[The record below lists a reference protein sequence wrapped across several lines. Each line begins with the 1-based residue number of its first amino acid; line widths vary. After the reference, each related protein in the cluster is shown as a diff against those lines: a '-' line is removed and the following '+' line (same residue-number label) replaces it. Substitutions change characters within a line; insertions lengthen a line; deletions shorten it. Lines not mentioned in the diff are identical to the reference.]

1 MSEKKGSHVATEAFN
16 ILRTLYQLSNDLFAS
31 ENRQDLNFR
40 MLNNTYRLFAYNRAV
55 LWSFDNKHPKLIG
68 VSGQEDINHQSP
80 LVRLWKSVITSLK
93 ENKTLQILSNSSTN
107 QKNEWQTL
115 VKKTSGLSVMWVPM
129 IENGKLRAA
138 LWIERWGEDVWDIS
152 ECEIMNSLAQNFSTA
167 WKQFNPLSRWRNIGT
182 FRMHLLTIVL
192 VGVSLI
198 YLLYFQMIP
207 LRVVAPCEIVPKDPE
222 MIAAPLEGVIKQIL
236 VQPGE
241 YVKKGDLL
249 FTYEDRIINQELKV
263 AQKQVQI
270 IRSQYDRS
278 RLRAFKDDEAI
289 EEIKSLQYRL
299 EQEKVR
305 LKMAESNAKHL
316 EVQASTDGICMVHN
330 PEYWRGRPVQIGER
344 VVMLFQPGKSKLKI
358 FLPENDNIRFDRQK
372 PIKLILNADPS
383 SKYEAVLNYV
393 AIQTSDNPQGG
404 ASFIAEAELT
414 VPEAQIKVGSK
425 GSAIVYGEEVR
436 MGYWLLRK
444 PLASI
449 RHFLG
454 L

>member
-1 MSEKKGSHVATEAFN
+1 MAEKKGSHVATEAFN
-16 ILRTLYQLSNDLFAS
+16 ILRTLYQLSKDLFAS

-40 MLNNTYRLFAYNRAV
+40 ILNNTYRLFAYNRAV

-68 VSGQEDINHQSP
+68 VSGQEDINQQSP

-93 ENKTLQILSNSSTN
+93 KNKTLQILNNSSTN
-107 QKNEWQTL
+107 QKNDWEIL

-129 IENGKLRAA
+129 IENGKLRAG
-138 LWIERWGEDVWDIS
+138 LWMERWGKDAWDIS
-152 ECEIMNSLAQNFSTA
+152 ECEIMNSLAESFSLA
-167 WKQFNPLSRWRNIGT
+167 WKQYNPLSRWRNIGT
-182 FRMHLLTIVL
+182 FRMPLVTLVL
-192 VGVSLI
+192 SGIILMCF
-198 YLLYFQMIP
+198 LYFHIIP
-207 LRVVAPCEIVPKDPE
+207 LRVVAPCEIIPKDPE
-222 MIAAPLEGVIKQIL
+222 MIAAPLEGVIKHVL
-236 VQPGE
+236 VHPGE

-249 FTYEDRIINQELKV
+249 FTYEDRIINQELEV
-263 AQKQVQI
+263 ARKQVQI
-270 IRSQYDRS
+270 IESQYDRL

-316 EVQASTDGICMVHN
+316 EVRASTDGICMVHN

-358 FLPENDNIRFDRQK
+358 YLPENDNIRFDRKK
-372 PIKLILNADPS
+372 PIKFILNADPS

-393 AIQTSDNPQGG
+393 AIQTSDNPKGG
-404 ASFIAEAELT
+404 ASFIAEAEFTL
-414 VPEAQIKVGSK
+414 PEARIKVGSK
-425 GSAIVYGEEVR
+425 GSAIVYGEKVR
-436 MGYWLLRK
+436 VGYWLLRK